1 MHGSSHTSV
10 AAALSLAGPGVSTR
24 RVQVT
29 SAPGPTSFGAC
40 CPPGDPCPQAPLSD
54 GGTLGICSAAAA
66 AIAKSLQSDSVRP
79 HRWQPTRLLCPWD
92 SPGKNTG
99 VGCHFLLQVCAQ
111 DFAALFTNKNVKK
124 KKKVG
129 GLPWCSSG

>member
-24 RVQVT
+24 HVQVR

-66 AIAKSLQSDSVRP
+66 IAKLLQSCLTLCDPIDGSPPGSAFPGILQARTLEWVAISFSRYVL
-79 HRWQPTRLLCPWD
+79 RTWQLSLLI
-92 SPGKNTG
+92 KM
-99 VGCHFLLQVCAQ
+99 
-111 DFAALFTNKNVKK
+111 
-124 KKKVG
+124 
-129 GLPWCSSG
+129 